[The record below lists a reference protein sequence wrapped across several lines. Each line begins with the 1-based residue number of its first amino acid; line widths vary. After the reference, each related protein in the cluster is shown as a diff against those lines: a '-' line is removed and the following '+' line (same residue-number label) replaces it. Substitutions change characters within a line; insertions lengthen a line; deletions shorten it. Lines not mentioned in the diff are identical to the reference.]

1 MLPLANKWIVIT
13 RPEHQAGE
21 LQNRLEEAGAQVIL
35 FPLLGIEAADNCDH
49 VMQALSRISSYDL
62 AIFVSPN
69 AVEYTFKIVDSSCF
83 EGVKVAAIG
92 KKTAAMLKSKG
103 IHVDYFPDAVF
114 NSESLLKMPEI
125 MAYKEGKKVVILR
138 GNGGREYLKESLENQ
153 GADVTYIDVYQRV
166 FPQDNLDRLDM
177 HYQHHELD
185 LILLSS
191 GESLDNLFKFEDAYP
206 WLDKV
211 DLMVG
216 SNRIKQQAL
225 QIKNYHGNLIAT
237 EDPSDDTFFETL
249 LDWAREEQS
258 EH

>member
-21 LQNRLEEAGAQVIL
+21 LQNRLEAAGAQVIL
-35 FPLLGIEAADNCDH
+35 FPLLGIEAVDNSDR
-49 VMQALSRISSYDL
+49 VIQALSRIPSYDL

-69 AVEYTFKIVDSSCF
+69 AVEYTFKTVDSSYF

-92 KKTAAMLKSKG
+92 KKTAATLKHKG
-103 IHVDYFPDAVF
+103 IHVDYSPDAVF
-114 NSESLLKMPEI
+114 NSEALLKMPEI
-125 MAYKEGKKVVILR
+125 KAYKAGKKVVILR
-138 GNGGREYLKESLENQ
+138 GSGGREYLKKSLENQ
-153 GADVTYIDVYQRV
+153 GAEVTYIDVYQRV
-166 FPQDNLDRLDM
+166 FPQDNLDRLDA
-177 HYQHHELD
+177 HYQQHELD

-191 GESLDNLFKFEDAYP
+191 GASLDNLFKFEDDYP
-206 WLDKV
+206 WLNKV

-216 SNRIKQQAL
+216 SSRMKQQAL
-225 QIKNYHGNLIAT
+225 QLKNYHGNLIAT

-249 LDWAREEQS
+249 LDWAKEEQS